1 MIAKDITE
9 QLDELIDGLL
19 LQSDIRSSS
28 MVSMLTA
35 VRESAAEGYHVALA
49 RRVWDAHNALKTE
62 YLEDLEEAA
71 PSTEV
76 ALPAAPVALA
86 K

>member
-9 QLDELIDGLL
+9 QLDNLIDDLL

-28 MVSMLTA
+28 LVSMLTA

-49 RRVWDAHNALKTE
+49 RLVWDAHNALKGQ
-62 YLEDLEEAA
+62 YSGPEEPADAA
-71 PSTEV
+71 SPV
-76 ALPAAPVALA
+76 AAPVALA